1 MAALFRQFL
10 HRQETAGYS
19 RWALNASAEVILTE
33 LEAETQRLAFVE
45 DNYWAAKVTSLI
57 RAKYTEP
64 ISTSSLAEELGLNP
78 GLSPGFFASRQGDHQ
93 RLAAQLAPAHC
104 KRAPQR
110 RELSVAQVAEK
121 VGIDDPAT
129 SAGCSK
135 RRAFPQSNTSA
146 FSTAPT
152 KTSVREGKSS
162 FRTKVILL
170 KTVEGSKCQSFWRST
185 S

>member
-64 ISTSSLAEELGLNP
+64 ISTSSSRRELGLNP
-78 GLSPGFFASRQGDHQ
+78 DYLSGFSPADRDHQ

-104 KRAPQR
+104 KGLLS
-110 RELSVAQVAEK
+110 EGKLSVAQVAEK
-121 VGIDDPAT
+121 SG
-129 SAGCSK
+129 
-135 RRAFPQSNTSA
+135 N
-146 FSTAPT
+146 
-152 KTSVREGKSS
+152 
-162 FRTKVILL
+162 
-170 KTVEGSKCQSFWRST
+170 
-185 S
+185 

>member
-78 GLSPGFFASRQGDHQ
+78 DYLSRFFASRQG
-93 RLAAQLAPAHC
+93 RPSAPGCAAGACTLQ
-104 KRAPQR
+104 KG
-110 RELSVAQVAEK
+110 S
-121 VGIDDPAT
+121 
-129 SAGCSK
+129 SAKGSCLL
-135 RRAFPQSNTSA
+135 
-146 FSTAPT
+146 T
-152 KTSVREGKSS
+152 K
-162 FRTKVILL
+162 
-170 KTVEGSKCQSFWRST
+170 WR
-185 S
+185 